1 MSHFGSNFFL
11 IITCTI
17 LLLSSLLSIDH
28 SKILTLLPFTSTN
41 KDSYSNY
48 DDKKVIP
55 IVGAVGP
62 ESLAFDPHGGGPY
75 TGVSD
80 GRIIKWLENEQRWI
94 DFAVTSTQRYFDP
107 CYLSF
112 VFIAIVTCKV
122 A

>member
-1 MSHFGSNFFL
+1 MSHFGSNLFL
-11 IITCTI
+11 TTFTI
-17 LLLSSLLSIDH
+17 LLLSALLSTDHSKIVSLLSI
-28 SKILTLLPFTSTN
+28 TYTN
-41 KDSYSNY
+41 KDSYSNH
-48 DDKKVIP
+48 DDKQVIP

-80 GRIIKWLENEQRWI
+80 GRIIKWLENERRWI

-112 VFIAIVTCKV
+112 VFIAIGTCKV